1 MTQQPYLAFTTS
13 SNGQLNV
20 LKNQCQVSR
29 AWAPSGG
36 EPQPPVVPF
45 DAIWD
50 TGATNSVITQAVV
63 DACGLVPTGMADVR
77 HAGGVGR
84 APTYLVNILLPNR
97 VGYQGVRVSLGKFS
111 GGDIL
116 IGMDIIGTGDFAV
129 TNVNGATK
137 FSFRHPSTE
146 EIDFVKDSR
155 VPQFQHGGA
164 KSPKRAKQQ
173 TGGQKG
179 RKKKRSR

>member
-1 MTQQPYLAFTTS
+1 MTQQPYRAFTTS
-13 SNGQLNV
+13 SSGQLNV
-20 LKNQCQVSR
+20 LKNQCHVSR
-29 AWAPSGG
+29 AWAPTGG
-36 EPQPPVVPF
+36 QPQPQMAPF

-63 DACGLVPTGMADVR
+63 DACGLVATGITDVHHAD
-77 HAGGVGR
+77 GVSR
-84 APTYLVNILLPNR
+84 AATYLVNIGLPNG
-97 VGYQGVRVSLGKFS
+97 VGYPGVRVSIGRFT

-137 FSFRHPSTE
+137 FSFRHPSIE
-146 EIDFVKDSR
+146 DIDFVRDSK

-164 KSPKRAKQQ
+164 KRPKRPKQQ
-173 TGGQKG
+173 TGRQKG
-179 RKKKRSR
+179 KKKKRSR